1 MMKLK
6 GFLITVMILSA
17 SLLWS
22 GCGKSGDTVVV
33 GGKNYTEALLTS
45 EIIAQLLEKNTD
57 LNIERKNN
65 LAAAVAFEGVRS
77 GEIDIFPDY
86 TGGALIHYLK
96 LDPIS
101 DPVEAYNVVKEEYEK
116 QFDLIWL
123 ESFGFNN
130 TYANAIRT
138 DFAEENNIK
147 TNSDLAAFTK
157 DLVYGA
163 EHGYLDRED
172 GYYPMCELYGYDLKD
187 TLQMDVSIIYQ
198 SINQG
203 SIDVANVYTTDGLLY
218 EYDLTVLEDDKQFF
232 PSYYCAPVVR
242 KDTLEKH
249 PEIEEALKGLKDC
262 ATEEDMIKY
271 NYMVDGQ
278 KMSIEDVA
286 KQFIED
292 KGL

>member
-1 MMKLK
+1 M
-6 GFLITVMILSA
+6 
-17 SLLWS
+17 
-22 GCGKSGDTVVV
+22 
-33 GGKNYTEALLTS
+33 
-45 EIIAQLLEKNTD
+45 
-57 LNIERKNN
+57 
-65 LAAAVAFEGVRS
+65 
-77 GEIDIFPDY
+77 
-86 TGGALIHYLK
+86 
-96 LDPIS
+96 
-101 DPVEAYNVVKEEYEK
+101 
-116 QFDLIWL
+116 
-123 ESFGFNN
+123 SF
-130 TYANAIRT
+130 T
-138 DFAEENNIK
+138 NNIK

-172 GYYPMCELYGYDLKD
+172 GYYPMCELYGYDFKD

>member
-1 MMKLK
+1 MIKIK
-6 GFLITVMILSA
+6 GFLGIMILSA
-17 SLLWS
+17 VLLLS
-22 GCGKSGDTVVV
+22 GCGKSSDTVVV
-33 GGKNYTEALLTS
+33 GGKNYTESLLTA

-57 LNIERKNN
+57 LKVDRKYN
-65 LAAAVAFEGVRS
+65 LAAAVSFEGVKK
-77 GEIDIFPDY
+77 GEIDIFPEY
-86 TGGALIHYLK
+86 TGGALIHYLN
-96 LDPIS
+96 LEPIS
-101 DPVEAYNVVKEEYEK
+101 DPVETYNVVKEEYEK
-116 QFDLIWL
+116 QFGLIWL

-138 DFAEENNIK
+138 DFAEANNIK
-147 TNSDLAAFTK
+147 TNSDLAPFTK

-172 GYYPMCELYGYDLKD
+172 GFYPMSELYGYDFKE

-203 SIDVANVYTTDGLLY
+203 NIDVANVYTTDGLLH
-218 EYDLTVLEDDKQFF
+218 EFDLTILEDDKQFF

-249 PEIEEALKGLKDC
+249 PEIEKALKGLKDC

-278 KMSIEDVA
+278 KMSIEDTA
-286 KQFIED
+286 KQFIAD